1 MARPERFELP
11 TYRTAICCSI
21 QLSYGRKV
29 RWNYSNFCNKSQPFL
44 KGFCMFHDRADAGE
58 ALAKALAKYAGR
70 DDVIVLAIPRGGVEV
85 GAAVAKRLGADFDM
99 IMCRKLQYPYTTES
113 GYGAICEDGTI
124 YINEAA
130 AANVSQSDIYRQ
142 IEIQKAE
149 LAHRIQHLRGGR
161 ALKDVRDKIVILV
174 DDGIAMGSTMIAA
187 ISMLRK
193 LHPKKIVVAVPTA
206 SPRVVEYLRSIADD
220 VVALYTP
227 EPFYAVADAYANWY
241 DVSDEEVLEILRSM
255 GEDV

>member
-1 MARPERFELP
+1 
-11 TYRTAICCSI
+11 
-21 QLSYGRKV
+21 
-29 RWNYSNFCNKSQPFL
+29 
-44 KGFCMFHDRADAGE
+44 
-58 ALAKALAKYAGR
+58 
-70 DDVIVLAIPRGGVEV
+70 
-85 GAAVAKRLGADFDM
+85 M

-206 SPRVVEYLRSIADD
+206 SPRVVESLRSIADD

-255 GEDV
+255 GEDI